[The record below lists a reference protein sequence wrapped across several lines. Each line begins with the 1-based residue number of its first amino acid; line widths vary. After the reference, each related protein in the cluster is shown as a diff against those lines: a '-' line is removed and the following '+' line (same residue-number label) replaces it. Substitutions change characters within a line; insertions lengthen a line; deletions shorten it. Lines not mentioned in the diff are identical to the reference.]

1 MRPKEI
7 DMSNPWTTKNP
18 FMSLWLS
25 SANKV
30 AGNARNQIA
39 AAARREITAAQTEA
53 ARRVTAYWAGRKA
66 PLVNRSPEDRP

>member
-1 MRPKEI
+1 
-7 DMSNPWTTKNP
+7 MSNPWTTKNP

-30 AGNARNQIA
+30 AGTARNQIA

-53 ARRVTAYWAGRKA
+53 AKRVIDYWAGRKA
-66 PLVNRSPEDRP
+66 PLVHRGPADNA